1 MVRPVIPFLENV
13 QGANVR
19 TGGRGQCVS
28 KVNYLQNKCQRVLL
42 VVCHLTSIVIF
53 HLFTGNDL
61 YFQNVKSTNMDP
73 RVNLT
78 AGIVLISKTA
88 KKHLEFAKRVVIVV
102 GMDRTAITVSIQN
115 KNKKNMRM
123 NLVILV
129 KLKFLTKEFDRSS
142 RA

>member
-1 MVRPVIPFLENV
+1 
-13 QGANVR
+13 
-19 TGGRGQCVS
+19 
-28 KVNYLQNKCQRVLL
+28 
-42 VVCHLTSIVIF
+42 
-53 HLFTGNDL
+53 
-61 YFQNVKSTNMDP
+61 MDP